1 MDSKRNIYFL
11 RFFLIFPIL
20 VLTFSYFYLCF
31 EYNKL
36 NVFFEIIH
44 ENKKYT
50 LVETIF
56 YFDHFVREI
65 VICVMMALSIASA
78 FYMFSPLKGNINLHL
93 VEKIFKLSL
102 FLALFLALGSV
113 IGATVNGGIKSTL
126 LNLFQFKTTDIL
138 TIYGSHWNFHLLHVV
153 FVQLVTLSL
162 SFFYRGYTGLSC
174 DKRNKNSLL
183 YLGIWVL
190 LFLLFTVIFIPSLKP
205 FSDTRYLAHQFRE
218 IVTHLTVTIPL
229 AFAFLIFVESKL
241 IQQSFSGNHSIGLI
255 KKAVSYFFYTSLI
268 PVFILI
274 QLQGRDI
281 MSAAQK
287 KSSYLDLLAAHYFE
301 HMIDYFFVA
310 FLSVVLYTLFVWC
323 FNERKTS
330 QNQ

>member
-11 RFFLIFPIL
+11 GFFLIFPIL
-20 VLTFSYFYLCF
+20 VLTFSYFYLCL
-31 EYNKL
+31 EYSKL
-36 NVFFEIIH
+36 NLLFEIIH

-65 VICVMMALSIASA
+65 VICVMMALSIAVA

-93 VEKIFKLSL
+93 VEKIFKFSL
-102 FLALFLALGSV
+102 FLALFLILGSV
-113 IGATVNGGIKSTL
+113 IGATVNSGIKSTL
-126 LNLFQFKTTDIL
+126 LNLFQFKTTDTLIS
-138 TIYGSHWNFHLLHVV
+138 YGSHWNFHLLHVV

-174 DKRNKNSLL
+174 GKANKNSFL
-183 YLGIWVL
+183 YSGIWIL
-190 LFLLFTVIFIPSLKP
+190 LFLLFTIIFTPSLKP

-218 IVTHLTVTIPL
+218 IVTHLTVTIPV
-229 AFAFLIFVESKL
+229 AFASLIFVESKL
-241 IQQSFSGNHSIGLI
+241 TQHSFSGNYSIGLI
-255 KKAVSYFFYTSLI
+255 KKAVSYLFYTSMI
-268 PVFILI
+268 PIFILI

-310 FLSVVLYTLFVWC
+310 FLSVALYMLFVKC
-323 FNERKTS
+323 FNKQRIA
-330 QNQ
+330 